1 LYGSLIVDVYLYRTS
16 HTFETST
23 TISREEISSVY
34 TAAKMTCTSFLT
46 FKKTGSL
53 AFALR

>member
-1 LYGSLIVDVYLYRTS
+1 MDVYLYRTS